1 MYNIYD
7 MRYSITYKHTFATAL
22 LLLGTLFFGQTKA
35 QAQEYPAYWD
45 VNQSYYIEFTD
56 YNPESSIYGKYLYDN
71 GWTLKRGDATNAQKW
86 YIIPKENGYIV
97 RRADNSQYLSM
108 TSDRPYYHFQ
118 NSESE
123 AFLFTELEHTV
134 IGTTTAFA
142 LSAPDELYNGSPYY
156 LNAHTWV
163 AEADQRT
170 EEDKIDLKRV
180 KSYFRLVTITN
191 NNVENFSVQVPKTI
205 QHRIHHSV
213 LDAKRFAAE
222 KPEGVYRGL
231 MSGEKEWI
239 DNGYG
244 KQMQYCATY
253 EITRYVDPNDW
264 TTCFLPMIQ
273 YGSLIVHRS
282 YQRFYDYRTD
292 GLFDASMIDFG
303 RAANNMVT
311 YDNGYVTGVNIKGHT
326 DDGNAADNATNFVNA
341 SVDVKLPT
349 GVEEFDL
356 ACDLSDNI
364 FGDMEKDNDGDV
376 TTEPSLTQRVVWH
389 IKSGRI
395 IADRL
400 RNLGDGEWLHDIEIH
415 FPYRSV
421 NFEPDVIA
429 LDHEFGN
436 YWFYDARGNLR
447 NIRDDN
453 SEIDITLD
461 DKGTGIS
468 LLHGQK
474 DGKSTITGDNK
485 GIYKNPNRSYR
496 GSRFIAFV
504 YPQPANAN
512 GWGVV
517 NSAEN
522 PAVVEVRIGGY
533 NVARFKL
540 YFDEGSS
547 TLPWDEV
554 LNGTSNRSPNA
565 LKRRTNNDPIAA
577 VTFDYPIG
585 KDEYV
590 FEEGDE
596 YEQVN
601 QGIQNQSYATH
612 RTVRRFLAS
621 KWPLEFSTANYI
633 HYFKHTSTH
642 RHASNGD
649 YYDCKFGEYMLTSQ
663 TSFWNALGP
672 FLGVNNYSA
681 VPDLNGYIGT
691 GTYQRKSIPDEE
703 RWYPAKGFRQGF
715 LYVDAS
721 ERAGMVTQIPF
732 NGTFCSGNKMM
743 CSGWMTSGAAYGW
756 AGQSPASV
764 VISVIGRDY
773 NDDGSI
779 KNEKVL
785 HRFCPGNLSLDV
797 RYSDGHT
804 YMAADPPGNSWVD
817 DHYRWKNT
825 DETGPWQQFYFE
837 FSIDT
842 QFEQYFIEINNNCV
856 NTSGGD
862 FMLDD
867 IQIYAALPKLEIDE
881 KVPLCI
887 RKDKTADAD
896 LLKVSMDFD
905 TQLLVTGQKE
915 ATAETTEPMYI
926 TFAFL
931 EKNVF
936 LSTFRQAAGLD
947 ASMSLNAVEEGLM
960 AGKYEHPDFFE
971 PYKTAFYAALVG
983 DHPDGAV
990 NRVWDSEDPN
1000 NPDTQNCGLLQFKW
1014 STYYNSDIYKDYDFM
1029 DAVTSE
1035 HTTYRYTIDGR
1046 RYVMFNANFPDI
1058 PWKANTA
1065 YYIIPY
1071 DTKIQYFDKVPED
1084 FDLRSRCNRKTQFR
1098 LRSSLTILEFENVSG
1113 DEDLE
1118 TCENQIPTIV
1128 TDLHGYNKKGEQVSM
1143 QNLYFDWWVSRRPK
1157 TLSDED
1163 PGLKATIENFSNLQ
1177 DAAATTTLREAL
1189 LSFRQFYPYKETL
1202 DGVEP
1207 NMEHESIK
1215 LTQAMIDLLREQ
1227 VAAGQLLLRSRLLN
1241 AKVFRWSEEEPYFY
1255 FVAAPITTDDAY
1267 REMVNPDNENAVIY
1281 LCDEPQQLSI
1291 RVNDVAPALSSGF
1304 TDGMD
1309 GIDEYNY
1316 DASAD
1321 ILSIRLAR
1329 MGQFQVVQHVD
1340 AEKADPGECLVI
1352 PLREAHAAV
1361 SNAIGVYNGVLTPV
1375 DNIIYLADTD
1385 DEDLF
1390 NELLAG
1396 LRPNTGVGEL
1406 PKVGRIMNLYAVDKD
1421 RDATTQGKEKNYM
1434 RIYFFDTFE
1443 VKDGYT
1449 YTLKI
1454 PFRDYVEA
1462 GSESSNA
1469 CDGDLLFRVKI
1480 VPDYEVWVGTPEN
1493 HDWNNDANWRRA
1505 DSDDLLLKAD
1515 GYAPN
1520 TTQPYLT
1527 NTDNKNRNGFAPLY
1541 CTHVLIMT
1549 PNGEVYDKD
1558 AQGNDYK
1565 ATDVKPLKR
1574 GTFSPEL
1581 YDMYGNG
1588 RTENGTKVEYTD
1600 QLTHSPFPNLNP
1612 ATATDILKYDFQSI
1626 PYNAEKH
1633 QALFDYGVAHEN
1645 DLIAE
1650 MYDINKCQDIVF
1662 QTHTEL
1668 LNAHLLNYQKAWVE
1682 FALGKN
1688 RWHIAGSPLQDVIS
1702 GEWYAPSWSTRQES
1716 TYFEPIQFGDVI
1728 AGGAVYD
1735 DNGTWT
1741 RYDLRYDRFA
1751 PAVYQ
1756 RAWDKAKA
1764 VLYEKASN
1772 WRTTDG
1778 SQTENLGSTEN
1789 GVWNDERTEWIV
1801 NSDEYLERI
1810 AYKPMGNGKANVAIK
1825 GTWSGTYNDAAVRY
1839 NEGGFSIMPMN
1850 NDKPAIGDRDGKTG
1864 LALFRL
1870 PKEDAWYDSYDWG
1883 KAEGKRD
1890 KNSGSRVYIED
1901 NFNLERPVTYPNPN
1915 YPEPE
1920 GGYAEEKSA
1929 DNTIQLKNRGLLR
1942 TNLLAGISEAEDI
1955 TKGKILASLSDTK
1968 EYTVTLTNEG
1978 GGNTGIFLASNPFI
1992 CGLDMQKFLKENAD
2006 NVEPYYLVLND
2017 NEIQGDTTLTRT
2029 HAPTWSWHE
2038 VDVLGAIDDDV
2049 FHGEQIVKPRY
2060 AFFLH
2065 AKEGKDLN
2073 TLTIRYTTDMM
2084 ARSYGQTEDDTP
2096 SEPDPAKPCMT
2107 IRAQRGGNSST
2118 ATVAMS
2124 PDYSNQF
2131 SIGEDMVTLIDEEL
2145 AADIPIVYTVTGRLA
2160 TSVNRLNSFSCLP
2173 LGVESNSDEYCTLS
2187 FTGVDNLTLADSHP
2201 SPATINTEHPTP
2213 STLQLYDAYLETLT
2227 PIREGLQ
2234 VRVPGLTQNRFFLV
2248 CGTPSVGV
2256 AESNIQIY
2264 GESGQVH
2271 VVSTTTTPLTSVR
2284 AYDTTGRLVY
2294 ADAPEKSDYLFS
2306 LPKGVFIIE
2315 ATTEKDRKVQKHSIY

>member
-1 MYNIYD
+1 MDNSNEDNFWLNNDFGKQDVIQLNQTYTGYSTYQFVYVEWGSFTRDFIY
-7 MRYSITYKHTFATAL
+7 
-22 LLLGTLFFGQTKA
+22 
-35 QAQEYPAYWD
+35 
-45 VNQSYYIEFTD
+45 
-56 YNPESSIYGKYLYDN
+56 
-71 GWTLKRGDATNAQKW
+71 
-86 YIIPKENGYIV
+86 NGYSHINLIQV
-97 RRADNSQYLSM
+97 D
-108 TSDRPYYHFQ
+108 P
-118 NSESE
+118 SEIPSG
-123 AFLFTELEHTV
+123 
-134 IGTTTAFA
+134 GTDPA
-142 LSAPDELYNGSPYY
+142 
-156 LNAHTWV
+156 NAVH
-163 AEADQRT
+163 
-170 EEDKIDLKRV
+170 
-180 KSYFRLVTITN
+180 KS
-191 NNVENFSVQVPKTI
+191 I
-205 QHRIHHSV
+205 QHRIHQSV

-222 KPEGVYRGL
+222 NPEGVYRGL

-282 YQRFYDYRTD
+282 YQRFYNYQTD
-292 GLFDASMIDFG
+292 GLFDASMINFG

-311 YDNGYVTGVNIKGHT
+311 YNNGYVTGIDIKGHT

-364 FGDMEKDNDGDV
+364 FGDMEKDGDGDV

-400 RNLGDGEWLHDIEIH
+400 RNLGEDEWLHEIDIH

-436 YWFYDARGNLR
+436 YWFYDARGNLQ

-453 SEIDITLD
+453 SDIDITLYD
-461 DKGTGIS
+461 NGTGIR

-485 GIYKNPNRSYR
+485 GIYKNPNRNYR

-504 YPQPANAN
+504 YPQDAS

-533 NVARFKL
+533 RVARFTL
-540 YFDEGSS
+540 HFDDGSR

-554 LNGTSNRSPNA
+554 LNGSSNRSPNA

-577 VTFDYPIG
+577 VTFDYP
-585 KDEYV
+585 V
-590 FEEGDE
+590 GDE
-596 YEQVN
+596 FEVVN
-601 QGIQNQSYATH
+601 EGIQNEDYLRQNGSHHT
-612 RTVRRFLAS
+612 RRKFKAS
-621 KWPLEFSTANYI
+621 RWPLEFEDANYI
-633 HYFKHTSTH
+633 HYFKYMPTH
-642 RHASNGD
+642 RHAANGA

-672 FLGVNNYSA
+672 FLGVNNYDA
-681 VPDLNGYIGT
+681 VDEINGYIPG
-691 GTYQRKSIPDEE
+691 GKYQRNAIPESE
-703 RWYPAKGFRQGF
+703 RWYPAAGFRQGF

-797 RYSDGHT
+797 RYSNGRT
-804 YMAADPPGNSWVD
+804 YMAASPDGNSWVE
-817 DHYRWKNT
+817 DHYRWTNAN
-825 DETGPWQQFYFE
+825 ETGPWQQFYFE

-867 IQIYAALPKLEIDE
+867 IQIFAALPKLEIDE
-881 KVPLCI
+881 KIPLCV
-887 RKDKTADAD
+887 RKDKSADAN

-915 ATAETTEPMYI
+915 ALTAETAQDMYI

-947 ASMSLNAVEEGLM
+947 AGMSLNAVEEGLM
-960 AGKYEHPDFFE
+960 AGAYEHTDYFE
-971 PYKTAFYAALVG
+971 AYKTAFYASLVG
-983 DHPDGAV
+983 DHPEGAV
-990 NRVWDSEDPN
+990 DRVWDSENPN
-1000 NPDTQNCGLLQFKW
+1000 DENTQNCGLLKFKW
-1014 STYYNSDIYKDYDFM
+1014 STFYGSDIYKDYDFS
-1029 DAVTSE
+1029 DAMGGE

-1046 RYVMFNANFPDI
+1046 RYVMFNANI
-1058 PWKANTA
+1058 PKINWKANTT
-1065 YYIIPY
+1065 YYIVPY
-1071 DTKIQYFDKVPED
+1071 DLFIHNFEKVPED

-1098 LRSSLTILEFENVSG
+1098 MRPSLTILELENVAG

-1118 TCENQIPTIV
+1118 ACENQIPTIV
-1128 TDLHGYNKKGEQVSM
+1128 TDLHGYNKNGEQVSM

-1157 TLSDED
+1157 TLGDDD
-1163 PGLKATIENFSNLQ
+1163 PGLKATIENFTDLK
-1177 DAAATTTLREAL
+1177 DATGTTTLREAL
-1189 LSFRQFYPYKETL
+1189 LSFRQYYPDKETL

-1207 NMEHESIK
+1207 QGDSEDIQ
-1215 LTQAMIDLLREQ
+1215 LTQPMIDMLRQQ

-1241 AKVFRWSEEEPYFY
+1241 TKVFRWSEEEPYFY

-1267 REMVNPDNENAVIY
+1267 REMVNPENENAVIY
-1281 LCDEPQQLSI
+1281 LCDEPQQLSVL
-1291 RVNDVAPALSSGF
+1291 VNEVAPALSSGF
-1304 TDGMD
+1304 TNGMD

-1329 MGQFQVVQHVD
+1329 MGQFQEVQHND
-1340 AEKADPGECLVI
+1340 ADTADPGKCLVI

-1361 SNAIGVYNGVLTPV
+1361 SDAIGVYNGVMTPV
-1375 DNIIYLADTD
+1375 DDFIYLADTD

-1406 PKVGRIMNLYAVDKD
+1406 PKVGRIMNLYAVDAT
-1421 RDATTQGKEKNYM
+1421 RDTTTPGSEKNYM
-1434 RIYFFDTFE
+1434 RIYFFNSFE

-1454 PFRDYVEA
+1454 PFKDYVAE

-1505 DSDDLLLKAD
+1505 DSEDLLLKAD

-1520 TTQPYLT
+1520 TTQTYLT
-1527 NTDNKNRNGFAPLY
+1527 NADNGNRNGFAPLY

-1549 PNGEVYDKD
+1549 PDGEVYDKD
-1558 AQGNDYK
+1558 AQGNEYK

-1574 GTFSPEL
+1574 GSFSPEL
-1581 YDMYGNG
+1581 YDIYGNG

-1626 PYNAEKH
+1626 PYNSEKH
-1633 QALFDYGVAHEN
+1633 QALVDYGVAHEN

-1650 MYDINKCQDIVF
+1650 MYDINRCQDIVF

-1668 LNAHLLNYQKAWVE
+1668 LNAHLLSYDKAWVE

-1688 RWHIAGSPLQDVIS
+1688 RWHIVGSPLQDVIS

-1728 AGGAVYD
+1728 ADGAVYD

-1772 WRTTDG
+1772 WRIDDG

-1810 AYKPMGNGKANVAIK
+1810 AYKPMSNGKANVAIK

-1850 NDKPAIGDRDGKTG
+1850 NEKPAIGDRDGKTG

-1883 KAEGKRD
+1883 EATQKRD
-1890 KNSGSRVYIED
+1890 RNAGSRVYIED
-1901 NFNLERPVTYPNPN
+1901 NFTNLNRPVTYPNPN
-1915 YPEPE
+1915 YPNPGYPLPK
-1920 GGYAEEKSA
+1920 GGYAEEKNDS
-1929 DNTIQLKNRGLLR
+1929 NTIQLNNRGRLR
-1942 TNLLAGISEAEDI
+1942 SDRFAIAATDGIV
-1955 TKGKILASLSDTK
+1955 KGKYLMSIGDTIK
-1968 EYTVTLTNEG
+1968 YTVTLSNEG
-1978 GGNTGIFLASNPFI
+1978 NGSTGIFLASNPFI
-1992 CGLDMQKFLKENAD
+1992 CGLDMQKFLAANAD

-2017 NEIQGDTTLTRT
+2017 NEIQGDADLTES
-2029 HAPTWSWHE
+2029 HARNWSWHE
-2038 VDVLGAIDDDV
+2038 VDVLGAIDNDV
-2049 FHGEQIVKPRY
+2049 FHGEQIIKPRY

-2118 ATVAMS
+2118 ATVSIS

-2131 SIGEDMVTLIDEEL
+2131 SIGEDMVTLIDEQL
-2145 AADIPIVYTVTGRLA
+2145 AADIPVVYTVTGRLA
-2160 TSVNRLNSFSCLP
+2160 TSVNRLNSFTCLP
-2173 LGVESNSDEYCTLS
+2173 LGVESNSEEYCTLT
-2187 FTGVDNLTLADSHP
+2187 FTGVDNL
-2201 SPATINTEHPTP
+2201 
-2213 STLQLYDAYLETLT
+2213 STLRSTSGRSQGENSQLYDAYLETLT
-2227 PIREGLQ
+2227 PISEGLQ
-2234 VRVPGLTQNRFFLV
+2234 VRVPGQTQNRFFIV

-2256 AESNIQIY
+2256 SESNIQIY
-2264 GESGQVH
+2264 DEGGMVH
-2271 VVSTTTTPLTSVR
+2271 VLSTTTAPLTSVR
-2284 AYDTTGRLVY
+2284 AYDTAGRLVY
-2294 ADAPEKSDYLFS
+2294 SDAPNKAEYSFR
-2306 LPKGVFIIE
+2306 LPKGVYIIE
-2315 ATTEKDRKVQKHSIY
+2315 GLTARDRKTLKQSIY